1 MEYFSYLILQKKS
14 NFETE
19 SIFQNL
25 ALDTFDI
32 YGRAIRPPRKRK
44 SHVILDLCTNR
55 GDLESLTVTKKYN
68 RIVPTLYRKSRK
80 LPYGKL
86 WPDLTEH
93 QRLYEKLYGT
103 DEVEDNE
110 EIQALKEK
118 GELFNVDDE
127 MFDDLVGDER
137 MKDE

>member
-1 MEYFSYLILQKKS
+1 M
-14 NFETE
+14 
-19 SIFQNL
+19 
-25 ALDTFDI
+25 
-32 YGRAIRPPRKRK
+32 
-44 SHVILDLCTNR
+44 
-55 GDLESLTVTKKYN
+55 
-68 RIVPTLYRKSRK
+68 
-80 LPYGKL
+80 PYGKL

-127 MFDDLVGDER
+127 MFDDLVGGEDE
-137 MKDE
+137 